1 MKKVAVFCGSSP
13 GDNPLF
19 RETAIQVGEYLAANN
34 IGLVFGGGKVGLMGA
49 VSEAVLKNGGHA
61 TGVIPKFMVEK
72 ELANREVQELIEV
85 DSMHERKKVMSDIAD
100 GFLILPGGI
109 GTMDEFFEIFTWRQL
124 GLHDKKI
131 AILEVELYWAAI
143 WEQLKSMI
151 NTEFLSSN
159 QLNALKRTDK
169 TSEAISFLLA

>member
-1 MKKVAVFCGSSP
+1 
-13 GDNPLF
+13 
-19 RETAIQVGEYLAANN
+19 
-34 IGLVFGGGKVGLMGA
+34 
-49 VSEAVLKNGGHA
+49 
-61 TGVIPKFMVEK
+61 MVEK
-72 ELANREVQELIEV
+72 ELANREVDELIEV

-151 NTEFLSSN
+151 NTESLRSN
-159 QLNALKRTDK
+159 QLHALKRTDK
-169 TSEAISFLLA
+169 TSEAISFLLS